1 MILHLATRSDWTA
14 APADKPYVAASLASE
29 GFIHCTAGD
38 ALMLQVANAFYRGQP
53 GDFVVLDIDES
64 KLTAELKWEAPADP
78 KPAAGS
84 APPEAQAEFGEAA
97 TPAVPATP
105 RPLFPHIY
113 GPINRDAI
121 VAVRDVQRDATGA
134 FVAIVAQP
142 AAPAQPDTPAA
153 AVVAAAVGDPAN
165 PLNIKSPSQLANEL
179 LDATD
184 GFSEALKRYK
194 DKVESRIEG
203 LDDEIKKKL

>member
-1 MILHLATRSDWTA
+1 
-14 APADKPYVAASLASE
+14 VAAL
-29 GFIHCTAGD
+29 
-38 ALMLQVANAFYRGQP
+38 
-53 GDFVVLDIDES
+53 
-64 KLTAELKWEAPADP
+64 
-78 KPAAGS
+78 PAA
-84 APPEAQAEFGEAA
+84 
-97 TPAVPATP
+97 PATP

-121 VAVRDVQRDATGA
+121 VAVRQVERDATGA
-134 FVAIVAQP
+134 FVAIVARLDSP
-142 AAPAQPDTPAA
+142 GAAT
-153 AVVAAAVGDPAN
+153 AVAGDPAN
-165 PLNIKSPSQLANEL
+165 PLNIKSPSQLADEL